1 LTLGK
6 NKGEKCMAVSISQIR
21 KDVDEIKKTLGDRII
36 LYADNAVEITR
47 KVNEII
53 GMFRESE
60 LFMMSEPHLAEMDID
75 RLINVLKDATN
86 INIEY
91 EKFLKTVGLLRIN

>member
-1 LTLGK
+1 
-6 NKGEKCMAVSISQIR
+6 MAVSISRIR
-21 KDVDEIKKTLGDRII
+21 KDVEEIKKVLGERII

-53 GMFRESE
+53 SMFRESE
-60 LFMMSEPHLAEMDID
+60 LFMMSEPRLAEMDID
-75 RLINVLKDATN
+75 RLTYVLKDVTN

-91 EKFLKTVGLLRIN
+91 EKFLKMVGLSRID

>member
-1 LTLGK
+1 
-6 NKGEKCMAVSISQIR
+6 MAVSISRIR
-21 KDVDEIKKTLGDRII
+21 KDIEEIKKTLGDRII

-60 LFMMSEPHLAEMDID
+60 LFIMVEPRLAEMDID
-75 RLINVLKDATN
+75 RLTNVLKDVKN
-86 INIEY
+86 INAEY
-91 EKFLKTVGLLRIN
+91 EKFLKMVGLSRID

>member
-1 LTLGK
+1 
-6 NKGEKCMAVSISQIR
+6 MAVSISRIR

-53 GMFRESE
+53 SMFRESE
-60 LFMMSEPHLAEMDID
+60 LFIMVEPHLAEMDID
-75 RLINVLKDATN
+75 RLTNVLKDVKN
-86 INIEY
+86 INAEY
-91 EKFLKTVGLLRIN
+91 EKFLKMVGLSRID